1 MKKKNFKTIK
11 DYLATCSEDE
21 KKFIYKI
28 YQDMRVD
35 ELVDIIFSYPSVDLI
50 FVMEQVAEY
59 RKR

>member
-35 ELVDIIFSYPSVDLI
+35 ICYGASCRI
-50 FVMEQVAEY
+50 
-59 RKR
+59 